1 MRLHRWN
8 ERRLIDRPMWRLC
21 PKHHL
26 FYIWWLIQ
34 FDHENELL
42 QNATKSRPLT
52 FAKNLRFY
60 KSLFLSTQIIIKF
73 VVCKNWHSKKKKIR
87 NHDKIETYIVTR
99 TNECIIYIHRKFS
112 LIFIDNGSSDSSLSR
127 RMSRHPFGRNGK
139 WSKKWVSKA
148 SIYQRRVSYSSRSLH
163 LPQDV

>member
-1 MRLHRWN
+1 MKMNYCKMQPNPGH
-8 ERRLIDRPMWRLC
+8 WRL
-21 PKHHL
+21 
-26 FYIWWLIQ
+26 
-34 FDHENELL
+34 
-42 QNATKSRPLT
+42 R
-52 FAKNLRFY
+52 KNLRFY

-73 VVCKNWHSKKKKIR
+73 VVCKNWHSKKKIR
-87 NHDKIETYIVTR
+87 SHDKIETYIVTR
-99 TNECIIYIHRKFS
+99 TNECIIYILRKLS

-127 RMSRHPFGRNGK
+127 RMSRHPFGWKGK